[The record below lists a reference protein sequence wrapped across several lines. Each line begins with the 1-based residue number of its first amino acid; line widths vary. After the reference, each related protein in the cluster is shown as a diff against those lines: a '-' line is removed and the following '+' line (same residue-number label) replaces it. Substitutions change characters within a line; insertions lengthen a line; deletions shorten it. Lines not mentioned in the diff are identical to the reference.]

1 MIMFQ
6 FEDFNEKL
14 FNRVVCFNYSYPSGL
29 GGPGTLFMYTEDGEE
44 YFADQRG
51 LVEYGWLKLDEIVPF
66 RDESRF
72 KEYYWEIGGGYLY
85 IRNDLYDKVISA
97 MERIKKHY
105 RMMPTVNKVI
115 WPLLEVPE
123 EKVIR
128 IVYAGTEKI
137 IEREKKEREEKEKAY
152 EKIRLTENDM
162 KWNDLYILFE
172 SAKDRYKPEGCYT
185 TLYRRNENG
194 SITGSI
200 RSILYQ
206 QDGQLSFDEESGKW
220 GTGIEA
226 YNIFYNQYSNLSEH
240 LSYSPPDGGDEP
252 VTFFN
257 PGRFFCSCQTLEEA
271 KKRIADRNNAIGW
284 GCYTKK
290 DIIVPTE
297 KDWKF

>member
-1 MIMFQ
+1 
-6 FEDFNEKL
+6 
-14 FNRVVCFNYSYPSGL
+14 
-29 GGPGTLFMYTEDGEE
+29 
-44 YFADQRG
+44 
-51 LVEYGWLKLDEIVPF
+51 
-66 RDESRF
+66 
-72 KEYYWEIGGGYLY
+72 
-85 IRNDLYDKVISA
+85 
-97 MERIKKHY
+97 
-105 RMMPTVNKVI
+105 
-115 WPLLEVPE
+115 
-123 EKVIR
+123 
-128 IVYAGTEKI
+128 
-137 IEREKKEREEKEKAY
+137 
-152 EKIRLTENDM
+152 M

-200 RSILYQ
+200 WSILYQ

-220 GTGIEA
+220 GMGIEV
-226 YNIFYNQYSNLSEH
+226 YNIFYNQYSNLSEP
-240 LSYSPPDGGDEP
+240 LSYPPPDGGDEP

-271 KKRIADRNNAIGW
+271 KKRIVDRNNAIGW

>member
-1 MIMFQ
+1 MTMFQ
-6 FEDFNEKL
+6 FENLNEKL
-14 FNRVVCFNYSYPSGL
+14 FNRVVCFAYSYPSGL
-29 GGPGTLFMYTEDGEE
+29 GGPGTLLMYTEDGEE
-44 YFADQRG
+44 YLADQRG
-51 LVEYGWLKLDEIVPF
+51 LVEYDWFKLDEIVPF

-72 KEYYWEIGGGYLY
+72 KEYYWGIGVYLY

-97 MERIKKHY
+97 MERIEKHY

-115 WPLLEVPE
+115 WPLLEAPE

-128 IVYAGTEKI
+128 IVYAGSEKI
-137 IEREKKEREEKEKAY
+137 IEREKKKREEKERAY

-200 RSILYQ
+200 WSILYQ

-220 GTGIEA
+220 GMGIEV
-226 YNIFYNQYSNLSEH
+226 YNIFYNQYSNLSEP
-240 LSYSPPDGGDEP
+240 LSYPPPDGGDEP

-271 KKRIADRNNAIGW
+271 KKRIVDRNNAIGW

>member
-1 MIMFQ
+1 MH
-6 FEDFNEKL
+6 
-14 FNRVVCFNYSYPSGL
+14 
-29 GGPGTLFMYTEDGEE
+29 
-44 YFADQRG
+44 
-51 LVEYGWLKLDEIVPF
+51 
-66 RDESRF
+66 
-72 KEYYWEIGGGYLY
+72 LY

-97 MERIKKHY
+97 MESIEKHY
-105 RMMPTVNKVI
+105 HMMPTVNKVI
-115 WPLLEVPE
+115 WPFLEVPE

-172 SAKDRYKPEGCYT
+172 SAKDRCKPEGCYT
-185 TLYRRNENG
+185 TLYRRKENG

-200 RSILYQ
+200 WSILYQ

-220 GTGIEA
+220 GMGIEA
-226 YNIFYNQYSNLSEH
+226 YNIFYNQYSDLSEP
-240 LSYSPPDGGDEP
+240 LSYPPPDGGDEP

-271 KKRIADRNNAIGW
+271 KKRIADKNNAIGW

-290 DIIVPTE
+290 DIIVPME

>member
-1 MIMFQ
+1 
-6 FEDFNEKL
+6 
-14 FNRVVCFNYSYPSGL
+14 
-29 GGPGTLFMYTEDGEE
+29 
-44 YFADQRG
+44 
-51 LVEYGWLKLDEIVPF
+51 
-66 RDESRF
+66 
-72 KEYYWEIGGGYLY
+72 
-85 IRNDLYDKVISA
+85 
-97 MERIKKHY
+97 MERIEKHY

-128 IVYAGTEKI
+128 IVYAGSEKI
-137 IEREKKEREEKEKAY
+137 IEREKKKREEKERAY

-200 RSILYQ
+200 WSILYQ

-220 GTGIEA
+220 GMGIEV
-226 YNIFYNQYSNLSEH
+226 YNIFYNQYSNLSEP
-240 LSYSPPDGGDEP
+240 LSYPPPDGGDEP

-271 KKRIADRNNAIGW
+271 KKRIVDRNNAIGW

>member
-1 MIMFQ
+1 MNMTMFQ
-6 FEDFNEKL
+6 FENLNEKL
-14 FNRVVCFNYSYPSGL
+14 FNRVVCFAYSYPSGL
-29 GGPGTLFMYTEDGEE
+29 GGPGTLLMYTEDGEE
-44 YFADQRG
+44 YLADQRG
-51 LVEYGWLKLDEIVPF
+51 LVEYDWFKLDEIVPF

-72 KEYYWEIGGGYLY
+72 KEYYWGIGVHLY

-97 MERIKKHY
+97 MESIEKHY
-105 RMMPTVNKVI
+105 HMMPTVNKVI

-200 RSILYQ
+200 WSILYQ
-206 QDGQLSFDEESGKW
+206 QDGQFSFDEECLFSK
-220 GTGIEA
+220 
-226 YNIFYNQYSNLSEH
+226 
-240 LSYSPPDGGDEP
+240 
-252 VTFFN
+252 
-257 PGRFFCSCQTLEEA
+257 
-271 KKRIADRNNAIGW
+271 
-284 GCYTKK
+284 
-290 DIIVPTE
+290 
-297 KDWKF
+297 